1 MDARLVAGLL
11 VVALVSVPMAGTAG
25 AAPTDGTADVGVDD
39 RCFPD
44 DGHEFVIGD
53 EVRIGMTLHLS
64 LFTGP
69 GTPSAVGV
77 ELAGSTGDSEIVSL
91 RAGVLFDGI
100 ERLGAFVRHPFEPFS
115 LVYDYSFALP
125 MFAEATGEEVGYEED
140 EPPVS
145 GPVDAADC

>member
-1 MDARLVAGLL
+1 MDPRLVTAT
-11 VVALVSVPMAGTAG
+11 VVVFASASLIGVGIAG
-25 AAPTDGTADVGVDD
+25 AHPVDGAGD
-39 RCFPD
+39 RCFPG
-44 DGHEFVIGD
+44 DGYEFVIGD

-77 ELAGSTGDSEIVSL
+77 ELAGSTGDGEIVSL
-91 RAGVLFDGI
+91 RAGVLFDGLT
-100 ERLGAFVRHPFEPFS
+100 EFEVRTPFEPFS

-125 MFAEATGEEVGYEED
+125 MFSEATGEEIGYEES